1 MFRPD
6 TRGSRVERQPVNQF
20 IGQFLAEVRK
30 RKVLRVVAMY
40 SVAAWLVLQFA
51 EVTFEP
57 FGIPDWSMRALVIA
71 AIAGVPVTFALAWV
85 IDVRPE
91 GLIFDLPLWTAGG
104 ARARPPKRS
113 DWIYAGL
120 LAGSLTWGAF
130 LAADLLLEDL
140 VQSDGGVP
148 GETGTPPA
156 RPAAPAN
163 SIAVLAFENFDGRS
177 ESDYFAA
184 GLAEE
189 ILNLLA
195 ARPELRVAARTSSF
209 RFQGERL
216 DIREVAALLGVRH
229 VLEGSVRRSGDRIR
243 VTAQLIDGDRGYH
256 DWSRTYDRELAD
268 IFALQDELA
277 AAVVNELSLALSIDP
292 ATPAERPTGNIE
304 AYVFYLEGRGRLR
317 ASLDADVNRAA
328 ATLFRDALAIDPGFA
343 RAWSGLCQAQLQL
356 YSIGRNGDDFSAA
369 KDACERA
376 AELDGEQAAEVALA
390 LGKLYRYRGQLDTA
404 EQYLE
409 RAMAAE
415 PSEPDAY
422 IEMGE
427 IRDRQMREDDAE
439 RFFRRAVDLKRNYWA
454 AHSALGMFYFRVG
467 RYRDSADAFEV
478 ATRLAPDVASAF
490 AGKGAAYALLGER
503 SLSRAAYDASL
514 ALKPSRQAYT
524 NMGMRY
530 YYDGQFVD
538 AADMQR
544 RALEY
549 APEDHRVW
557 GRLAESLRFVDGAER
572 EADDAYETAAR
583 LAQAMLEVNDQDWET
598 TGLLG
603 IYLVHLGRLEEARTL
618 VARAVALSNRAPGA
632 LYFQALVLQ
641 ESEDSAGAL
650 TALEAAIAAD
660 PGYRDIVADDPDLV
674 DLAGTARFQA
684 LLEAP
689 PAP

>member
-1 MFRPD
+1 
-6 TRGSRVERQPVNQF
+6 
-20 IGQFLAEVRK
+20 
-30 RKVLRVVAMY
+30 
-40 SVAAWLVLQFA
+40 AAWLILQFA

-113 DWIYAGL
+113 DWVYAAL

-130 LAADLLLEDL
+130 LAADLLLDDL
-140 VQSDGGVP
+140 VQVDSTP
-148 GETGTPPA
+148 LSETGVDRSRA
-156 RPAAPAN
+156 QAPAN

-243 VTAQLIDGDRGYH
+243 VTAQLIDGNRGYH
-256 DWSRTYDRELAD
+256 DWSKTYDRELAD

-277 AAVVNELSLALSIDP
+277 AAVVNELSLALAIEPGEP
-292 ATPAERPTGNIE
+292 AQRPTGNVE

-328 ATLFRDALAIDPGFA
+328 ATLFRNALAIDPGFA

-356 YSIGRNGDDFSAA
+356 YSIGRNGDDFTAA

-376 AELDGEQAAEVALA
+376 AELDGAQAAEVALA

-427 IRDRQMREDDAE
+427 IRDRQQQQEDAE

-454 AHSALGMFYFRVG
+454 AHSALGMFYFRGG
-467 RYRDSADAFEV
+467 RYQDSADAFEV

-524 NMGMRY
+524 NMGLRY
-530 YYDGQFVD
+530 YYDGLFVD

-557 GRLAESLRFVDGAER
+557 GRLAESLRFVDGADQ
-572 EADDAYETAAR
+572 EADDAYATAAR
-583 LAQAMLEVNDQDWET
+583 HAQAMLKVNDQDWET

-603 IYLVHLGRLEEARTL
+603 IYLVHLGRLAEAQTL
-618 VARAVALSNRAPGA
+618 VERAVALSDRAPAA

-641 ESEDSAGAL
+641 QSEDSDGTL
-650 TALEAAIAAD
+650 RALEAAIAAD
-660 PGYRDIVADDPDLV
+660 PGYRDIVAEDPDLAE
-674 DLAGTARFQA
+674 LATTARFRA
-684 LLEAP
+684 LLETP